1 VTRLAIAKGF
11 LAEYGKLGKAVQSA
25 VDATVANFAK
35 HARPTLHLEKPEHS
49 RDDRIRLIRVD
60 DRWRVIMLAPLTGD
74 TYCLVTVLPLAEANA
89 YVTSHRFSVNRAF
102 GILEVGDE
110 ETIQQLQRS
119 LRAAAEPDGERLFAD
134 VSDADLTALG
144 IDAQILP
151 TVRLLTC
158 ETDLE
163 TLGTVVPEAQY
174 AALHAL
180 ARGMAVDEARDEVA
194 RLYSADTL
202 PEQIDPGDLVAAM
215 ERTLGQVTFVSGR
228 EELQLILAHPFAA
241 WRKFLY
247 PNQRKIAYR
256 ESYSGPT
263 QVTGGP
269 GTGKTVTVLHRAAFL
284 ATRAAKASST
294 GDAFAMGQAS
304 TPEPYAKPIL
314 LTTFNGNLAE
324 ALDAQL
330 DLFIRDVGVRRQIEA
345 LNVDRLAYSIV
356 RQARG
361 NPVIADERVMRTR
374 WAEAAEA
381 ELTFT
386 PAFLKNEWEQVILA
400 QDVHTEQAYL
410 TCPRTGR
417 GRPLSKTQRSRVWQA
432 IQRVTARLAA
442 ARESTHLQLANEAT
456 HLLQQAA
463 VPRYRH
469 ILIDEAQDLHPS
481 QWRLLR
487 AAVAP
492 GPDDLF
498 IAADPHQRIYDN
510 RVSLASLGISVRG
523 RSRRLSLNYRT
534 TQEILAWAVPVLGE
548 DPVTG
553 LDGEVDSLLGY
564 RSPMHGEPPQ
574 LRVAATRGKEFEFLA
589 ERIHA
594 WKKAGIEPQA
604 IGVTA
609 RSASLVREAREVLEA
624 GGIATVSLSGRGSSQ
639 TIRAGVM
646 HAIKGLE
653 FQAIAVIGVEEGLV
667 PEPAAVTPESEDAVA
682 HAQDLQRERC
692 VLFVACTRARD
703 YLYVSGTG
711 QPSMF
716 LPPREADPPPS
727 SDNNVSPDSAQEQR
741 QGRIHNPAVTP
752 HPSYHG
758 NLAAGTHQAWE
769 RYELWNQAFSRVVFS
784 ARNEGRPVYL
794 DMDEDVL
801 GEVAS
806 EAGFEPTQAADQLTE
821 AVRGTLYLEAS
832 DGPVFWQHTEK
843 LRLWRYGLRA
853 SREKDDLL
861 GPPPVL
867 GLLAV
872 TTLAA
877 EEMGGDSAFAA
888 NAYYPR
894 LFRLLRI
901 DDSNQQRRIE
911 SAYRKQA
918 ENLWRGLNEWL
929 SATDGRFG
937 SPTAYALSHR
947 YIGLPLSQAL
957 VRSAD
962 RRQFPLM
969 FHRCG
974 LPPGGEI
981 SPADME
987 RLIDSWL
994 QMRPCPVSKSLESL
1008 WRRGQA
1014 RERIASVAAIELLSW
1029 DGTPADYDPAG
1040 SRRTGGVQLLCW
1052 LRRFPKRRLEISF
1065 LAQLG
1070 TQASPQALAV
1080 LTAIGKPSVDVVPVA
1095 GARLQPVLTSEI
1107 DTTSLV
1113 EGVLR
1118 LADTSGGPEVTR
1130 FPRLVVPFR
1139 YDDLLNAYVECE
1151 RVQLGE
1157 DSMLLVRDDRGLPES
1172 VHAIL
1177 GQIARPGF
1185 REETVFPG
1193 LPAGW
1198 VLFAA
1203 VQVVATPNPEPTGID
1218 LNTLVPLLSSQLA
1231 LAGGTKLP
1239 GGLRKWSSLDPPE
1252 VRAVAQGAT
1261 ALSVAL
1267 DSMDETSGAPGL
1279 PRTWTSDEPTL
1290 VADIKALALPDG
1302 DYEVSMLDGRKTVHQ
1317 STLRLRS
1324 SNTPDAATRHAVAP
1338 LAHDISDDP
1347 LAVLRATPLR
1357 PGVSADAVV
1366 RGPRAALYH
1375 TPPATVITARKDIWW
1390 NAPKPPPSPRPLP
1403 ITLTALDPA
1412 SCVVTGAHYIEL
1424 PPAYGAA
1431 KGGLISGVC
1440 KYCGLTK
1447 RYPARIRWHRDES
1460 SRHTKQS
1467 PALHVNVSHLP
1478 EAAPPG
1484 HSDWYVAFDSLVH
1497 VHGGNYHSFEY
1508 VANQVEGSSL
1518 FTDTFSRSLEVRG
1531 DLEIE
1536 RGPDFA
1542 PVCWELSPAYLAELT
1557 TGGFLLTG
1565 CWSRDDRDAL
1575 RELVEKAGGT
1585 LTSGRDQHGLARHV
1599 VTEVTAADLARIAA
1613 TIGTASV
1620 APEAAARLVAALP
1633 PLGELEAALPRVP
1646 LPSARRVLRFHLE
1659 SASWVQRPFAGE
1671 PGAYRLEQALARKD
1685 VFLTPADVEAGTAA
1699 LATVQLS
1706 KHLAARRFGRALL
1719 AYSPDQQVLAVP
1731 LGADLPGLYG
1741 RAAVLCGG
1749 RLPTPDERRRLLL
1762 YHDVPQ
1768 RVADAL
1774 TFLLTS

>member
-1 VTRLAIAKGF
+1 MTRLAIAKGF
-11 LAEYGKLGKAVQSA
+11 LAEYAKLGKAVQSA
-25 VDATVANFAK
+25 ADAAVAKFAK
-35 HARPTLHLEKPEHS
+35 HTRPTLYLEEPERS
-49 RDDRIRLIRVD
+49 RDDRVRLLWVD
-60 DRWRVIMLAPLTGD
+60 DRWRVVILAPPTGD
-74 TYCLVTVLPLAEANA
+74 TYCLVTVLPLDEANA
-89 YVTSHRFSVNRAF
+89 YAASHRFSVNRAF
-102 GILEVGDE
+102 GVLEVWDE
-110 ETIQQLQRS
+110 EAIQQLQRS
-119 LRAAAEPDGERLFAD
+119 LRAAAEPDGKRLFSH
-134 VSDADLTALG
+134 VSDADLTVLG
-144 IDAQILP
+144 INAQILP
-151 TVRLLTC
+151 TVRLLTS

-180 ARGMAVDEARDEVA
+180 ARGMTVDEARDEVA
-194 RLYSADTL
+194 RLYSADIP

-215 ERTLGQVTFVSGR
+215 ERTPGQVTFVSGQ

-247 PNQRKIAYR
+247 PSQRKIAYR
-256 ESYSGPT
+256 ESYSGPA

-284 ATRAAKASST
+284 ATRAAKTSSA
-294 GDAFAMGQAS
+294 DELFATGQAS
-304 TPEPYAKPIL
+304 TPELHAKPIL

-324 ALDAQL
+324 ALNAQL
-330 DLFIRDVGVRRQIEA
+330 DLFIRDADVRSRIEV

-356 RQARG
+356 RRARG
-361 NPVIADERVMRTR
+361 NPVIADERVLRTR
-374 WAEAAEA
+374 WAEAAA
-381 ELTFT
+381 DADLSFT
-386 PAFLKNEWEQVILA
+386 PVFLKNEWEQVILA
-400 QDVHTEQAYL
+400 QDLHTEQAYL

-417 GRPLSKTQRSRVWQA
+417 GRPLTKAQRSQVWQA

-456 HLLQQAA
+456 RLLRQAA

-574 LRVAATRGKEFEFLA
+574 LRVAATRGEEFKFLA

-594 WKKAGIEPQA
+594 WEEAGIEPQA

-609 RSASLVREAREVLEA
+609 RSASLVGEAREVLKA
-624 GGIATVSLSGRGSSQ
+624 GGIMTVSPSGRGSPQ
-639 TIRAGVM
+639 AVRVGVM

-653 FQAIAVIGVEEGLV
+653 FQAVAVIGVEQGLV
-667 PEPAAVTPESEDAVA
+667 PEPAAVTPEGEDPVA

-703 YLYVSGTG
+703 HLYVSGTG
-711 QPSMF
+711 EPSIF
-716 LPPREADPPPS
+716 LPPREADPPRS
-727 SDNNVSPDSAQEQR
+727 SDDSVSPNEAEDQR
-741 QGRIHNPAVTP
+741 QGRNHNLAVTP
-752 HPSYHG
+752 HHSYG
-758 NLAAGTHQAWE
+758 TNLAIGTHQAWE

-784 ARNEGRPVYL
+784 TRNEGRPVYL

-801 GEVAS
+801 GNVAS
-806 EAGFEPTQAADQLTE
+806 EAGFEPSQAADQLAE
-821 AVRGTLYLEAS
+821 AVRGTLYLETS
-832 DGPVFWQHTEK
+832 EEPVFWQHTEK
-843 LRLWRYGLRA
+843 LRLWRYGLGPG
-853 SREKDDLL
+853 REKDDVL

-872 TTLAA
+872 LTLAA

-894 LFRLLRI
+894 LFRLLRAG
-901 DDSNQQRRIE
+901 DSNQQRRIE

-947 YIGLPLSQAL
+947 YVGLPMSQAL

-962 RRQFPLM
+962 RQQFPLL
-969 FHRCG
+969 FHRFG

-987 RLIDSWL
+987 RLIDGWL
-994 QMRPCPVSKSLESL
+994 QMRPCPVSRSLESL
-1008 WRRGQA
+1008 WQRGQA
-1014 RERIASVAAIELLSW
+1014 RERIASVAAVELRSW
-1029 DGTPADYDPAG
+1029 DGALADCDPAD

-1065 LAQLG
+1065 LANLG
-1070 TQASPQALAV
+1070 TQASPQALTV
-1080 LTAIGKPSVDVVPVA
+1080 LTATGEPTVEVLPVA
-1095 GARLQPVLTSEI
+1095 GARLQPVFTSEI

-1118 LADTSGGPEVTR
+1118 LADTSGSLEVTR
-1130 FPRLVVPFR
+1130 FPRRVVPFR

-1157 DSMLLVRDDRGLPES
+1157 DSMLLVKDDHGLPGA
-1172 VHAIL
+1172 VRGIL
-1177 GQIARPGF
+1177 DQVARPGF
-1185 REETVFPG
+1185 REETAFPG
-1193 LPAGW
+1193 LPVGW

-1203 VQVVATPNPEPTGID
+1203 VQVVATPEPEPAGND
-1218 LNTLVPLLSSQLA
+1218 LNALVPLLSSQLA

-1252 VRAVAQGAT
+1252 IRAMAQNAT
-1261 ALSVAL
+1261 ALSVTL
-1267 DSMDETSGAPGL
+1267 DSVGEASGTPGL
-1279 PRTWTSDEPTL
+1279 PHTWTSDEPAL

-1302 DYEVSMLDGRKTVHQ
+1302 DYEVSLRDGRKLVQQ
-1317 STLRLRS
+1317 SILRLRS
-1324 SNTPDAATRHAVAP
+1324 SDTPDAATRRAVTP
-1338 LAHDISDDP
+1338 LAHDVGGDL
-1347 LAVLRATPLR
+1347 LAVMRATPLR
-1357 PGVSADAVV
+1357 SGAPAGAVV
-1366 RGPRAALYH
+1366 RGPSAAPYR
-1375 TPPATVITARKDIWW
+1375 TPPATTITAGKDVWW
-1390 NAPKPPPSPRPLP
+1390 NAPKPPPPPPPPP
-1403 ITLTALDPA
+1403 ITLAAVDPA

-1440 KYCGLTK
+1440 KYCGLVK
-1447 RYPARIRWHRDES
+1447 RYPARIRWHRDGAPVPSQAE
-1460 SRHTKQS
+1460 RATPRERQ
-1467 PALHVNVSHLP
+1467 PPTRGGTQPFRLGCRLRQPRARPRRELP
-1478 EAAPPG
+1478 RPRVRGRPG
-1484 HSDWYVAFDSLVH
+1484 RGVEP
-1497 VHGGNYHSFEY
+1497 VHG
-1508 VANQVEGSSL
+1508 
-1518 FTDTFSRSLEVRG
+1518 
-1531 DLEIE
+1531 
-1536 RGPDFA
+1536 
-1542 PVCWELSPAYLAELT
+1542 
-1557 TGGFLLTG
+1557 
-1565 CWSRDDRDAL
+1565 
-1575 RELVEKAGGT
+1575 
-1585 LTSGRDQHGLARHV
+1585 HV
-1599 VTEVTAADLARIAA
+1599 Q
-1613 TIGTASV
+1613 
-1620 APEAAARLVAALP
+1620 P
-1633 PLGELEAALPRVP
+1633 
-1646 LPSARRVLRFHLE
+1646 
-1659 SASWVQRPFAGE
+1659 E
-1671 PGAYRLEQALARKD
+1671 PGGPR
-1685 VFLTPADVEAGTAA
+1685 
-1699 LATVQLS
+1699 
-1706 KHLAARRFGRALL
+1706 
-1719 AYSPDQQVLAVP
+1719 
-1731 LGADLPGLYG
+1731 
-1741 RAAVLCGG
+1741 
-1749 RLPTPDERRRLLL
+1749 
-1762 YHDVPQ
+1762 
-1768 RVADAL
+1768 
-1774 TFLLTS
+1774 